1 MKCYV
6 CFTCA
11 FSTIIKDRFEKCP
24 VCNNEL
30 SELTGRDRK
39 EFLNLRKEDRV
50 VWIENKT
57 NQLISDELKQKK
69 TTYILGK
76 KQELQSSTEIQNMS
90 SFNAAMAH
98 GKAILE
104 EQSRRVTCSYCGSA
118 NVKKIGFVSR
128 SVSTGLF
135 GLGSKKLGKQWH
147 CCNCGSDF

>member
-1 MKCYV
+1 MICYCQKCGRILQNNWDDPNCQCDCCSSIVIPVPTKYLLEGYDI
-6 CFTCA
+6 A
-11 FSTIIKDRFEKCP
+11 FKDKETEELLIEELVKTSPEFDQYLFDHRDEILAQKSAEFEAK
-24 VCNNEL
+24 
-30 SELTGRDRK
+30 
-39 EFLNLRKEDRV
+39 
-50 VWIENKT
+50 
-57 NQLISDELKQKK
+57 
-69 TTYILGK
+69 
-76 KQELQSSTEIQNMS
+76 
-90 SFNAAMAH
+90 MAH